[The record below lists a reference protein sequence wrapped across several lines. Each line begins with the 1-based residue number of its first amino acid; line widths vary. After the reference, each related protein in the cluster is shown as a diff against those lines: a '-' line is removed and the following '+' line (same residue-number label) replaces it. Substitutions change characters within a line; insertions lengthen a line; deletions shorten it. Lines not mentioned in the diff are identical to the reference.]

1 MYTFDRK
8 MSRPEQERP
17 PEFRT
22 KKQPALLFLK
32 NNVRLA
38 IVIHFS
44 SPFARASAFQILMV
58 SAPSWAAAS
67 KRMGKS

>member
-8 MSRPEQERP
+8 MSRPEQDRP

-22 KKQPALLFLK
+22 KKQPALLVLK
-32 NNVRLA
+32 NSVRLA
-38 IVIHFS
+38 VDIHFS
-44 SPFARASAFQILMV
+44 SPSAKVFAFHMLIV